1 MTKYR
6 IAKNQT
12 LEIGKEIKLEKVTTA
27 DKVGNA
33 ALKALYFFIAVLFIF
48 NLIRFIF

>member
-1 MTKYR
+1 MKKYR
-6 IAKNQT
+6 IAKDQK

-27 DKVGNA
+27 EEITERLAYILSG
-33 ALKALYFFIAVLFIF
+33 FFTALFIF

>member
-6 IAKNQT
+6 IASNQT
-12 LEIGKEIKLEKVTTA
+12 LEVGKDIRLEKITTA
-27 DKVGNA
+27 ERIGNA
-33 ALKALYFFIAVLFIF
+33 ALKALYFFIAALVIF

>member
-12 LEIGKEIKLEKVTTA
+12 LEVGKDVKLEKVTTA
-27 DKVGNA
+27 ERIIDNIAKILIISTA
-33 ALKALYFFIAVLFIF
+33 ALFIF

>member
-6 IAKNQT
+6 IARNQT
-12 LEIGKEIKLEKVTTA
+12 LEVGKEIRLEKITTA
-27 DKVGNA
+27 ERIGNA
-33 ALKALYFFIAVLFIF
+33 ALKSLYFFIAAFFIF

>member
-1 MTKYR
+1 MTRYR
-6 IAKNQT
+6 IASNQT
-12 LEIGKEIKLEKVTTA
+12 LEVGKEIKLEKVTTA

-33 ALKALYFFIAVLFIF
+33 ALKALYFFIAALFIF